1 MLLCIYNITNTNM
14 QYITQPIIGLL
25 ALSTLLGVYVHDM
38 HIDKAMVHA
47 LTQAH
52 ADGGGNSSDGGK
64 MSVNSAAHTHSERA
78 SYGNRAHTATA
89 RDPRQDKAKHHSQ
102 SDYYRLP
109 GAADIDNTLVL
120 A

>member
-1 MLLCIYNITNTNM
+1 M

-25 ALSTLLGVYVHDM
+25 ALSTLLGVCVHDM

-47 LTQAH
+47 ISQAH
-52 ADGGGNSSDGGK
+52 TDGGSGGSSGDGGK
-64 MSVNSAAHTHSERA
+64 VSVSSNAHTHSERA

-89 RDPRQDKAKHHSQ
+89 RDPRQDRAKHQSQ

>member
-1 MLLCIYNITNTNM
+1 M
-14 QYITQPIIGLL
+14 QYITQPILGLL
-25 ALSTLLGVYVHDM
+25 ALSTLLGVCVHDM

-47 LTQAH
+47 ISQAH
-52 ADGGGNSSDGGK
+52 AGDSGNSSDGGK
-64 MSVNSAAHTHSERA
+64 VSVSSNAHTHSEKVSYSNHARA
-78 SYGNRAHTATA
+78 ATA

-109 GAADIDNTLVL
+109 GGSDIDHTLVL